1 MSVVDF
7 DTTAFKGLKSNSISD
22 IVPLA
27 DTLVWLG
34 TGAGLA
40 VLRDTSS
47 IFTITSNASVTAG
60 PLSNETPIGGV
71 SALVASKKLLFA
83 AFATTVVDT
92 TFGNGLIY
100 STDATGNSID
110 WTYFEQPVDTEAD
123 SLAPFAKRFFKT
135 LPITVAGFNV
145 TYDAAISGNYIWI
158 NSWAGGLRS

>member
-1 MSVVDF
+1 MRKLILFSLFIRLAFTQGLLPGTFKMSVVDF

-71 SALVASKKLLFA
+71 SALV
-83 AFATTVVDT
+83 
-92 TFGNGLIY
+92 
-100 STDATGNSID
+100 
-110 WTYFEQPVDTEAD
+110 
-123 SLAPFAKRFFKT
+123 
-135 LPITVAGFNV
+135 
-145 TYDAAISGNYIWI
+145 
-158 NSWAGGLRS
+158 